1 MAWQRDSRRTHK
13 RWIGGQ
19 RCWLSRETRQ
29 QQEQQRRRQQ
39 PRQPANRQI
48 GRAIGR
54 TAHHRLG
61 MYVIYPADELLR
73 IYENPDRDPSPVLT
87 GDRRPSCQVTVIA
100 VNERNDRPLAPSW
113 LDSSKKWK
121 ERRKER
127 GQTRRRK
134 ASRNE
139 APRSHE
145 VAKGT
150 RREQHARTM
159 QNSRV
164 GAGEDAANPFKDLIQ
179 PGLSEPLKQH
189 NAAALKLVQT
199 GECFSSIASFFAFF
213 FFYGLLMGSYGIMAR
228 GYLRTRILDSW
239 GRLTVN
245 LYAQLC
251 NFMG

>member
-1 MAWQRDSRRTHK
+1 
-13 RWIGGQ
+13 
-19 RCWLSRETRQ
+19 
-29 QQEQQRRRQQ
+29 
-39 PRQPANRQI
+39 
-48 GRAIGR
+48 
-54 TAHHRLG
+54 

-127 GQTRRRK
+127 GQTRRKK

-164 GAGEDAANPFKDLIQ
+164 GTGEDAANPFKDLTQ

-213 FFYGLLMGSYGIMAR
+213 FFYGVLMGSYGIMAR
-228 GYLRTRILDSW
+228 GYLKTRILESW

-251 NFMG
+251 NFMGYVILPMEPTVVYAILYRLGNLKQFEGRIRVYL